1 MERRIF
7 SKESTVS
14 RNSVMERLGKA
25 TQDAKD
31 GNLDE
36 AVTTLKQILCD
47 EPRHEI
53 ALGMLAATYLQIG
66 MHEAAIERFQA
77 LLEAHPKNPLARF
90 QLGMA
95 LLGLERPQEALNA
108 WRPLLDGESD
118 FMGHFHSALA
128 LIQLGRRAEA
138 MPLLECAAQRMPAS
152 HPLYGKALELL
163 SDRRLRV
170 AQ

>member
-1 MERRIF
+1 MTR
-7 SKESTVS
+7 S
-14 RNSVMERLGKA
+14 SVMQRLGKA

-36 AVTTLKQILCD
+36 AVTTLKQILRD

-90 QLGMA
+90 QLGMGM
-95 LLGLERPQEALNA
+95 LGLDRPEEALDA
-108 WRPLLDGESD
+108 WRPLLDDASD

-128 LIQLGRRAEA
+128 LIQLERPADA
-138 MPLLECAAQRMPAS
+138 MPLLERAIQRMPPS
-152 HPLYGKALELL
+152 HPLYAKALELL
-163 SDRRLRV
+163 NDRRLRV
-170 AQ
+170 VQ